1 MSLNDDGS
9 GGWGCLL
16 LAAILLVGLACV
28 GVTYVD
34 DWIGIQASKAQAEL
48 HRAEAARAQAQ
59 AERERAAAVRDVT
72 GTVRAR
78 AAVVNLVPWLPVI
91 VVVVLLAPF
100 VLMLLVM
107 AGGDRGP
114 AGR

>member
-72 GTVRAR
+72 QSVRAR
-78 AAVVNLVPWLPVI
+78 AAAVDVLPWLPVI
-91 VVVVLLAPF
+91 VVVVLLAPG
-100 VLMLLVM
+100 VLALLAV
-107 AGGDRGP
+107 AGGDHGA